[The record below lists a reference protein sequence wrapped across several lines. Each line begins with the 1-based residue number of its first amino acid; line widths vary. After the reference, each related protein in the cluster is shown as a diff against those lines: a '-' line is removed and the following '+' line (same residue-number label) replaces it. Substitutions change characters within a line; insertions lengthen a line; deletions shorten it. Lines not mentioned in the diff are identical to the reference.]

1 MQNAL
6 FCPRFSGTQFGG
18 GRMAES
24 NTPTVDLRER
34 VRIIIHEADTPAG
47 KAFDVALILAIIAS
61 VGVVMFITVPG
72 MDHWAKT
79 LNAFEWGFTILFTVE
94 YALRLWSVDSPAKYA
109 RSFFGIIDL
118 LAIVP
123 TYLSLIP
130 GAHLEYLLVV
140 RALRV
145 LRIFRILK
153 LIEYVRGARTIMLA
167 LRASFAKITVFLMAV
182 VILATIIGAVMYL
195 VEGQRKIIKDPR
207 QLTQGDAV
215 YVRNHV
221 AEVTSVSNQG
231 DPIPMAHVRFTDQ
244 RTETVLLSDGVLM
257 KPRNE
262 RFESIPKSIY
272 WAIVT
277 LTTVGYGDITP
288 TSALGQF
295 LAAIVMI
302 MGYSIIAVPTGIVTA
317 EMTRVDGPHAPNTRA
332 CPNCGI
338 EGHRTDAN
346 HCHACGKTLHAA
358 DV

>member
-1 MQNAL
+1 
-6 FCPRFSGTQFGG
+6 
-18 GRMAES
+18 MADS
-24 NTPTVDLRER
+24 NTPKPNLRER

-47 KAFDVALILAIIAS
+47 KFFDVVLILAIIAS

-72 MDHWAKT
+72 MDRWAKT
-79 LNAFEWGFTILFTVE
+79 LNGVEWGFTILFTIE

-109 RSFFGIIDL
+109 RSFFGVIDL
-118 LAIVP
+118 LAILP
-123 TYLSLIP
+123 TYISLIP

-153 LIEYVRGARTIMLA
+153 LIEYVRGARTIMQA

-195 VEGQRKIIKDPR
+195 VEGQLEKIEKPS

-215 YVRNHV
+215 YVNGKAAKVTRVPIRGDANQ
-221 AEVTSVSNQG
+221 EVEVETKGGKTESVK
-231 DPIPMAHVRFTDQ
+231 
-244 RTETVLLSDGVLM
+244 LSDGQLM
-257 KPRNE
+257 KPLNE

-288 TSALGQF
+288 SSALGQF

-302 MGYSIIAVPTGIVTA
+302 MGYSIIAVPTGIVTV
-317 EMTRVDGPHAPNTRA
+317 ELTRVDGPHAPNTRA
-332 CPNCGI
+332 CPNCGV
-338 EGHRTDAN
+338 EGHRTDAV
-346 HCHACGKTLHAA
+346 HCHACGETLHAG